1 MLVVAIVEFLVGYM
15 VVVKRSW
22 AKGDCAGPGDRGLP
36 RIVLSRRLR
45 RRMLRRLVE
54 MLVEGLK
61 RLWDGRRSDKKS
73 EKACEVKSLL
83 DPRGGL
89 QNDNMSLAKEGER

>member
-1 MLVVAIVEFLVGYM
+1 MEFLVGYM
-15 VVVKRSW
+15 AVVKRSW
-22 AKGDCAGPGDRGLP
+22 AKGDCAKLDDRVLL

-45 RRMLRRLVE
+45 QKMLRRLVGI
-54 MLVEGLK
+54 LVEGLEK
-61 RLWDGRRSDKKS
+61 LWGGRMSDEES

-83 DPRGGL
+83 NPRGGL

>member
-1 MLVVAIVEFLVGYM
+1 ML
-15 VVVKRSW
+15 
-22 AKGDCAGPGDRGLP
+22 D
-36 RIVLSRRLR
+36 
-45 RRMLRRLVE
+45 
-54 MLVEGLK
+54 EGLE
-61 RLWDGRRSDKKS
+61 RLWDSQMSDEES

>member
-1 MLVVAIVEFLVGYM
+1 MEFLVGYM
-15 VVVKRSW
+15 AVVKRSW
-22 AKGDCAGPGDRGLP
+22 AKGDCAGLGDRVLP

-45 RRMLRRLVE
+45 RRMLRRLVK
-54 MLVEGLK
+54 MLVEGIE
-61 RLWDGRRSDKKS
+61 RLWDGRMSDEES